1 MKYNTTTVMER
12 CQKELNT
19 HIYASID
26 VSQEINTMGLANI
39 ADPVQSSTIKN
50 VHMFDI
56 DIIPNYYDR
65 SITGR
70 LTSFFIN
77 HDEEPIYE
85 FIYDVGDD
93 WYHIIV
99 DNDFHIQILDT
110 IQYAKDFMN
119 KKYREFL
126 CDTLNIKDE
135 KITVDD
141 LIELEIKDDEPPV
154 QDLDNIMTTDKYY
167 IQRNARFISH
177 MQEINVNNINT
188 DPEAKS
194 VKISMLLS
202 HILKILMRKG
212 CFTGDAILYITYTTH
227 MADNT
232 EPVEIY
238 QCFETQRIF
247 NVKSLVTLTQH
258 NDLLVV
264 PPTVIPYEEQFR
276 DNISTQIRD
285 CTYKTLQF
293 MNKLTSSTVNA
304 QILYD
309 AYDVDKVEKEE
320 EKGGF
325 NYV

>member
-39 ADPVQSSTIKN
+39 ADPIQSSTIKN
-50 VHMFDI
+50 AHMFDI
-56 DIIPNYYDR
+56 DIIPNYHDR

-93 WYHIIV
+93 WYHIVV
-99 DNDFHIQILDT
+99 DIHFRNTILEI

-126 CDTLNIKDE
+126 CDVLYIKDE

-141 LIELEIKDDEPPV
+141 LIKLEIKDDEPPV
-154 QDLDNIMTTDKYY
+154 QDLDNIMTSDKYY
-167 IQRNARFISH
+167 MQRNARFISH
-177 MQEINVNNINT
+177 MHEINISDINT

-194 VKISMLLS
+194 AKINMLLDR
-202 HILKILMRKG
+202 ILRILMRKD
-212 CFTGDAILYITYTTH
+212 CFTGDTILYITYTTY
-227 MADNT
+227 MAGNT
-232 EPVEIY
+232 EPIEIY

-264 PPTVIPYEEQFR
+264 PPTVIPYEDQFR

-293 MNKLTSSTVNA
+293 MNKLTSSTVHA

-309 AYDVDKVEKEE
+309 AYNIDKVEDKE

-325 NYV
+325 KYV